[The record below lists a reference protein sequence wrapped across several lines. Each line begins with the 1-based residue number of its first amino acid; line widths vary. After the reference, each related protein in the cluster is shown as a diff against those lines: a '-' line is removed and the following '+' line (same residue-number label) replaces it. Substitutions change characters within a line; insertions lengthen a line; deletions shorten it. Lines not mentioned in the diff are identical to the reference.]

1 MVGAPVGPIASIRR
15 MTDTQLEPR
24 TRQPESTA
32 PGRQVQLPR
41 SGEITVIRPASP
53 WPRPDLKELWRYREL
68 LGIFIWR
75 DLKVRYKQ
83 SFIGAGWAIFQPAFT
98 ALVYTLVFGRFAK
111 FPSGNLPYPIFA
123 FSGLLA
129 WGYFAAALNISSGSL
144 LANVPLVTKVYF
156 PRLLLPLAGV
166 LVPLV
171 DFALASV
178 VMISMMA
185 WFHIWPGPAV
195 LIAPLFVLLALATA
209 LGASLTL
216 SALNVRYRD
225 IPYVIPAFMQV
236 LPFLSG
242 VPYSLDGAPEK
253 WQWLL
258 SLNPLTAVVA
268 GWRWTILNG
277 PEPVLGQLA
286 VSVTVTLLLLF
297 TGLAYFRR
305 SEPRFAD
312 TI

>member
-1 MVGAPVGPIASIRR
+1 MATNIEVKPPEAPDAEFEESSASANRA
-15 MTDTQLEPR
+15 LH
-24 TRQPESTA
+24 
-32 PGRQVQLPR
+32 V
-41 SGEITVIRPASP
+41 TVIRVATR
-53 WPRPDLKELWRYREL
+53 WPRLDLAELWRFREL
-68 LGIFIWR
+68 LATFLWR

-83 SFIGAGWAIFQPAFT
+83 THIGAVWAIFQPAFT
-98 ALVYTLVFGRFAK
+98 ALVYTLIFGKFAK

-123 FSGLLA
+123 FSGVLA
-129 WGYFAAALNISSGSL
+129 WQYFSSSLNLASGSL

-156 PRLLLPLAGV
+156 PRLLLPIAGV
-166 LVPLV
+166 LAPLV
-171 DFALASV
+171 DLMLACV
-178 VMISMMA
+178 VLIGMIV
-185 WFHIWPGPAV
+185 WFQTWPG
-195 LIAPLFVLLALATA
+195 LNVLLAPFFILLALVTA
-209 LGASLTL
+209 LGASLGL

-225 IPYVIPAFMQV
+225 VAYVIPLFMQV

-268 GWRWTILNG
+268 GWRWTVLGG

-286 VSVTVTLLLLF
+286 VSVGVALLMF
-297 TGLAYFRR
+297 VAGIAYFRR

-312 TI
+312 SI

>member
-1 MVGAPVGPIASIRR
+1 VTNTQVKPPPAPTSAE
-15 MTDTQLEPR
+15 LEERNPR
-24 TRQPESTA
+24 LERA
-32 PGRQVQLPR
+32 GHV
-41 SGEITVIRPASP
+41 TVIRVAGG
-53 WPRPDLKELWRYREL
+53 WPRLDLAELWRFREL
-68 LGIFIWR
+68 LAIFIWR

-83 SFIGAGWAIFQPAFT
+83 THIGALWAVFQPAFT
-98 ALVYTLVFGRFAK
+98 ALVYTLIFGKFAK

-123 FSGLLA
+123 FSGVLA
-129 WGYFAAALNISSGSL
+129 WQYFASALNVSSASIV
-144 LANVPLVTKVYF
+144 ANVPLVTKVYF
-156 PRLLLPLAGV
+156 PRLLLPIAGV

-171 DFALASV
+171 DLVLACV
-178 VMISMMA
+178 VLVGMIF
-185 WFHIWPGPAV
+185 WFHTWPGPAIV
-195 LIAPLFVLLALATA
+195 LAPFFILLALLTA
-209 LGASLTL
+209 LGASLAL

-225 IPYVIPAFMQV
+225 VAYAIPVFMQV

-268 GWRWTILNG
+268 GWRWTVLDG

-286 VSVTVTLLLLF
+286 ISVGVAVLVF
-297 TGLAYFRR
+297 VAGIAYFRR

-312 TI
+312 SI

>member
-1 MVGAPVGPIASIRR
+1 VTETQVRDRQAPAAVAPHEATG
-15 MTDTQLEPR
+15 QL
-24 TRQPESTA
+24 
-32 PGRQVQLPR
+32 
-41 SGEITVIRPASP
+41 TVIMPASR
-53 WPRPDLKELWRYREL
+53 WPQLDLRELWRFRGL

-83 SFIGAGWAIFQPAFT
+83 SAIGALWAIFQPAFT
-98 ALVYTLVFGRFAK
+98 ALVYTLIFGKFAK

-129 WGYFAAALNISSGSL
+129 WQYFSMALNTASGSIV
-144 LANVPLVTKVYF
+144 ANVTLVTKVYF
-156 PRLLLPLAGV
+156 PRLLLPIAGV

-171 DFALASV
+171 DFVLACSVLV
-178 VMISMMA
+178 VMIL
-185 WFHIWPGPAV
+185 WFHTYPGIEVV
-195 LIAPLFVLLALATA
+195 LAPLFILLALVTA
-209 LGASLTL
+209 LGVALTL
-216 SALNVRYRD
+216 SSLYTRFRD
-225 IPYVIPAFMQV
+225 VVYAIPVFMQV

-268 GWRWTILNG
+268 GWRWTVLGG
-277 PEPVLGQLA
+277 PEPVPGQVALSVA
-286 VSVTVTLLLLF
+286 VSLVLF
-297 TGLAYFRR
+297 VFGLAYFRR

>member
-1 MVGAPVGPIASIRR
+1 VTETQVKPSEAPDKAGSEDDNPR
-15 MTDTQLEPR
+15 LE
-24 TRQPESTA
+24 RQ
-32 PGRQVQLPR
+32 GHV
-41 SGEITVIRPASP
+41 TVIRVATR
-53 WPRPDLKELWRYREL
+53 WPRLDLAELWRFREL
-68 LGIFIWR
+68 LAIFLWR

-83 SFIGAGWAIFQPAFT
+83 THIGAVWAIFQPAFT
-98 ALVYTLVFGRFAK
+98 ALVYTLIFGKFAK

-123 FSGLLA
+123 FSGVLA
-129 WGYFAAALNISSGSL
+129 WQYFSSALNVASGSL

-156 PRLLLPLAGV
+156 PRLLLPIAGV

-171 DFALASV
+171 DLVLACV
-178 VMISMMA
+178 VLVGMIF
-185 WFHIWPGPAV
+185 WFHTYPGPAV
-195 LIAPLFVLLALATA
+195 ALAPLFVLLALVTA
-209 LGASLTL
+209 LGASLML

-225 IPYVIPAFMQV
+225 VAYAIPLFMQV

-268 GWRWTILNG
+268 GWRWTILDG
-277 PEPVLGQLA
+277 PKPVLGQLA
-286 VSVTVTLLLLF
+286 VSVGVSVVVF
-297 TGLAYFRR
+297 IAGIAYFRR

-312 TI
+312 SI

>member
-1 MVGAPVGPIASIRR
+1 V
-15 MTDTQLEPR
+15 TDIQVKPPPTPDNAVLEDSSPR
-24 TRQPESTA
+24 AQRA
-32 PGRQVQLPR
+32 GHV
-41 SGEITVIRPASP
+41 TVIRVASG
-53 WPRPDLKELWRYREL
+53 WPRLDLAELWRFREL
-68 LGIFIWR
+68 LAIFIWR

-83 SFIGAGWAIFQPAFT
+83 THIGALWAIFQPAFT
-98 ALVYTLVFGRFAK
+98 ALVYTLIFGKFAK

-123 FSGLLA
+123 FSGVLA
-129 WGYFAAALNISSGSL
+129 WQYFAGALNVSSASIV
-144 LANVPLVTKVYF
+144 ANVPLVTKVYF
-156 PRLLLPLAGV
+156 PRLLLPIAGV

-171 DFALASV
+171 DLLLACLV
-178 VMISMMA
+178 LIGMIF
-185 WFHIWPGPAV
+185 WFHTWPGPAIV
-195 LIAPLFVLLALATA
+195 LAPFFILLALVTA
-209 LGASLTL
+209 LGASLAL

-225 IPYVIPAFMQV
+225 VAYAIPVFMQV

-268 GWRWTILNG
+268 GWRWTVLKG

-286 VSVTVTLLLLF
+286 LSVGVALLVF
-297 TGLAYFRR
+297 VAGIAYFRR

-312 TI
+312 SI

>member
-1 MVGAPVGPIASIRR
+1 VTNTQVKPPPAPTSAE
-15 MTDTQLEPR
+15 LEERNPR
-24 TRQPESTA
+24 LERA
-32 PGRQVQLPR
+32 GHV
-41 SGEITVIRPASP
+41 TVIRVAGG
-53 WPRPDLKELWRYREL
+53 WPRLDLAELWRFREL
-68 LGIFIWR
+68 LAIFIWR

-83 SFIGAGWAIFQPAFT
+83 THIGALWAVFQPAFT
-98 ALVYTLVFGRFAK
+98 ALVYTLIFGKFAK

-123 FSGLLA
+123 FSGVLA
-129 WGYFAAALNISSGSL
+129 WQYFASALNVSSASIV
-144 LANVPLVTKVYF
+144 ANVPLVTKVYF
-156 PRLLLPLAGV
+156 PRLLLPIAGV

-171 DFALASV
+171 DLVLACV
-178 VMISMMA
+178 VLVGMIF
-185 WFHIWPGPAV
+185 WFHTWPGPAIV
-195 LIAPLFVLLALATA
+195 LAPFFILLALLTA
-209 LGASLTL
+209 LGASLAL

-225 IPYVIPAFMQV
+225 VAYAIPVFMQV

-268 GWRWTILNG
+268 GWRWTVLDG

-286 VSVTVTLLLLF
+286 ISVAVAVLVF
-297 TGLAYFRR
+297 VAGIAYFRR

-312 TI
+312 SI